1 MGYARQ
7 RITRTVVV
15 TRNRTRT
22 GSRATTTSA
31 DRKGRRTSR
40 RCPSCGRYI

>member
-7 RITRTVVV
+7 TTTRRVVV
-15 TRNRTRT
+15 TRSRART
-22 GSRATTTSA
+22 GSRSTTTSA

-40 RCPSCGRYI
+40 RCPACGRYV